1 MLVSG
6 GTVAAGA
13 WVSCS
18 PTNFTQSAFLRNL
31 HFLFCLN
38 CRNGLGERDFEWV

>member
-13 WVSCS
+13 WVSRS
-18 PTNFTQSAFLRNL
+18 PTNFTQSAILRNL
-31 HFLFCLN
+31 HFH
-38 CRNGLGERDFEWV
+38 RNGSSVRDFEWVWPW